1 LINFDENNTI
11 MLQLSEIWIYP
22 VKSFGGISLSQ
33 AQVTDRGLEHDRRW
47 LLVDK
52 NGTFLSQRENPEL
65 ALFQTEIGMDFL
77 NITHREK
84 AKTIQVPLRQSFS
97 ENEKKIIVT
106 VWDDTI
112 EAYEVD
118 QTSTDWF
125 TEILGFEAHL
135 VYMPDESHRK
145 VEAEYAVTESDINSF
160 SDGYPFLIIG
170 QSSLDDLNS
179 RLKQSLPMN
188 RFRPNFVFTGG
199 LPYAEES
206 WKEFAIGDL
215 SFFGVKPCGRC
226 IMTTVDQEKGKQS
239 GKDPLRTLA
248 KYKKEGNNVIFGQ
261 NLIASGTGCIGVGNE
276 LKILKKSGL

>member
-1 LINFDENNTI
+1 

-33 AQVTDRGLEHDRRW
+33 AHVTDRGLEHDRRW
-47 LLVDK
+47 LLVDA
-52 NGTFLSQRENPEL
+52 NGLFLSQRENPEL
-65 ALFQTEIGMDFL
+65 ALFQTEIAMDFL
-77 NITHREK
+77 SITHREK
-84 AKTIQVPLRQSFS
+84 SETIQIPLHQTFL
-97 ENEKKIIVT
+97 ETQEKITVT
-106 VWDDTI
+106 VWEDTI
-112 EAYEVD
+112 EAYEVN
-118 QTSTDWF
+118 QTTTDWF
-125 TEILGFEAHL
+125 TKILGFATRL

-145 VEAEYAVTESDINSF
+145 VEAEYAVTKTDIISF

-170 QSSLDDLNS
+170 QSSLNDLNS

-206 WKEFAIGDL
+206 WKEFTIGGL

-226 IMTTVDQEKGKQS
+226 IMTTIDQEKGIQS
-239 GKDPLRTLA
+239 GKDPLLTLA

-276 LKILKKSGL
+276 LKILKKRGL